1 MNHLNEIRLNSNVVG
16 QNFTPGNQN
25 PADFCARYSI
35 LKDSKRWF
43 YGPEQ
48 SNQFIKPG
56 ESKINIDDIDLEYS
70 YLENTVQN
78 LAENCQKITFRQE
91 HYSSYAKLLR
101 HVAWF
106 IKIIKNGYTLNK
118 NKCAQN
124 VHKFHQRI

>member
-70 YLENTVQN
+70 YLENSTKSCRKLSKDYIQIGA
-78 LAENCQKITFRQE
+78 LFQLCKTITSRSLV
-91 HYSSYAKLLR
+91 Y
-101 HVAWF
+101 
-106 IKIIKNGYTLNK
+106 
-118 NKCAQN
+118 
-124 VHKFHQRI
+124 